1 MEPTDPTPPQS
12 DSSAAVPNPWLYDER
27 LASAERAVWCTTPWH
42 AARGKRGSGRRRDVP
57 QGPSRERAAQQPMCA
72 VLHGA
77 AVPTTCR
84 LQRQI
89 GRREGVS
96 WQPQHARRGQG
107 ARRKGTRCMLA
118 STRRA
123 RLVLPRRTPR
133 LAPSCAP
140 DWMTQ
145 RTDGRMTLYRCCWL
159 SEHCTAH
166 LGCCGTRAR
175 PRLVRAVTL
184 RPRVGAPVPGRCLA
198 ALPSFTLPPRFA
210 SRACCLPRDLT
221 IPPIS
226 RPSTPLHRYP
236 ALRCPPAPPPL
247 QRAPLRRRRLLPRPP
262 HSRAPRSSPPPR
274 SSRCASRPLHAPRAT
289 ARCGALRLRLNVRSR
304 RPLSPLC
311 APTIRAPPSHH
322 TAQLT
327 SPWLGA
333 VAERPRTARRSRQPA
348 QSHAPAP

>member
-1 MEPTDPTPPQS
+1 
-12 DSSAAVPNPWLYDER
+12 
-27 LASAERAVWCTTPWH
+27 
-42 AARGKRGSGRRRDVP
+42 
-57 QGPSRERAAQQPMCA
+57 
-72 VLHGA
+72 
-77 AVPTTCR
+77 
-84 LQRQI
+84 
-89 GRREGVS
+89 
-96 WQPQHARRGQG
+96 
-107 ARRKGTRCMLA
+107 MLA

-133 LAPSCAP
+133 LAPSCGP
-140 DWMTQ
+140 DWMAQ
-145 RTDGRMTLYRCCWL
+145 SRTDGRMTLYRCCWL
-159 SEHCTAH
+159 SEYCTAH
-166 LGCCGTRAR
+166 LGCCGTRGPGCGAGRDAPR
-175 PRLVRAVTL
+175 PAE
-184 RPRVGAPVPGRCLA
+184 GGSAGPGRCLA

-274 SSRCASRPLHAPRAT
+274 SSRCVSRPLHAPRAT